1 MTEQEKELL
10 KEEMYNKKV
19 NNIIPNYN
27 DLTSYFRHYISSIFN
42 TEVLAPE
49 SIILEL
55 KEEDIYGAAVPLLSL
70 ISVMINEDI
79 IENKGNMIYE
89 SKLYNKT
96 LDYFCSLISEEQT
109 DNTFKIGNTIGT
121 SADIFTII
129 RHKLGHGDF
138 YYDSTTSEIVLNK
151 EEGAIRIPVSLLM
164 NLFINLYTES
174 YSSYKSTEFTRNI
187 LLNKSKNRFNRV
199 IENVNDAEEFLS
211 LLTIQRYKIE
221 RYDKKELTKQEKIE
235 INKEVVKLQIDMFNG
250 EDIKNKQQELIK
262 EYQEKGILLTI
273 TNEKVKH
280 HKEKQK
286 LIDALMKNEDGKHF
300 EDMDLLT
307 YYYGEIVSKIIDDK
321 YDKKGIIYGILT
333 NLITLEKLKLYKI
346 TNLHNLSDVLPEN
359 VFLDISENLVSIFLA
374 RFQALYCYPL
384 DEIYKKDRNYHL
396 DREDLLDFSKLDLS
410 ELHPDIM
417 EPVIQNNPIEEQKN
431 KLLSIGKR
439 INSLLNKT
447 EKDKK
452 NLAGILSKPIQTP
465 KMISYRQKIQQELKT
480 INQKL
485 SLLSESYVINQDL
498 YNVIEKDYNS
508 NYFRNLNIIEGMRN
522 SIAHGNVRIINISN
536 GQSNDEILLQF
547 TNYHKDKICFQMTT
561 SLYQLESLFL
571 PKNTVVLDEF
581 VANKKKNVKE
591 SLEQKIKVL
600 K

>member
-10 KEEMYNKKV
+10 KEEIYNKKV

-27 DLTSYFRHYISSIFN
+27 DLTSYFRHYVKSIFN
-42 TEVLAPE
+42 TEVLDPE

-79 IENKGNMIYE
+79 IENKGSKIYE
-89 SKLYNKT
+89 SKLYNET
-96 LDYFCSLISEEQT
+96 LDYFCSLIAIPQP
-109 DNTFKIGNTIGT
+109 DNKFKIGNTIDTAAG
-121 SADIFTII
+121 IFTII

-151 EEGAIRIPVSLLM
+151 EEGKIRILVSLLM

-174 YSSYKSTEFTRNI
+174 YSSYKSTEFTRNT
-187 LLNKSKNRFNRV
+187 LVNKSKNRFNRV
-199 IENVNDAEEFLS
+199 IENQHDAEEFLS
-211 LLTIQRYKIE
+211 LLTIQRYSIE
-221 RYDKKELTKQEKIE
+221 RYDKQELTKEEK
-235 INKEVVKLQIDMFNG
+235 KELNEEVRKLKICMFKGEDVKLQQEELRKKYHD
-250 EDIKNKQQELIK
+250 KN
-262 EYQEKGILLTI
+262 ILLTI

-280 HKEKQK
+280 HKEKERI
-286 LIDALMKNEDGKHF
+286 IDALIKNEDAREFK
-300 EDMDLLT
+300 DMDLLT
-307 YYYGEIVSKIIDDK
+307 FYYGEIVSKIIDDK
-321 YDKKGIIYGILT
+321 YGKKGIIYGILT
-333 NLITLEKLKLYKI
+333 NLIALEKLKLYGI
-346 TNLHNLSDVLPEN
+346 ANLHEISEALPEN
-359 VFLDISENLVSIFLA
+359 VFLDVSENLVSIFLA
-374 RFQALYCYPL
+374 RFQALYCFPL
-384 DEIYKKDRNYHL
+384 DEIYKKDANYHL
-396 DREDLLDFSKLDLS
+396 DREDLLDFGQLDLS

-417 EPVIQNNPIEEQKN
+417 ESVIQTDPVETQKN

-452 NLAGILSKPIQTP
+452 KLAGILSKPDQTP
-465 KMISYRQKIQQELKT
+465 KMISYRTKIQQELKT

-485 SLLSESYVINQDL
+485 SLLSESYMINQDL

-508 NYFRNLNIIEGMRN
+508 DYFKNLNIIEGMRN

-536 GQSNDEILLQF
+536 GQTNDEILLQF
-547 TNYHKDKICFQMTT
+547 TNYHKGKICFQMTA
-561 SLYQLESLFL
+561 SLHQLESLFL
-571 PKNTVVLDEF
+571 PKNTKVLDEF
-581 VANKKKNVKE
+581 VKTKKKNGKE
-591 SLEQKIKVL
+591 ALEQKIKVL